1 MPRTE
6 TFPELI
12 RDLVMKLE
20 GDRRVSIVL
29 ANGRDYLAFARAM
42 PDWLEL
48 YDDRPYVAGA
58 QPTTYVALSAI
69 VALEPE
75 PLEEE

>member
-1 MPRTE
+1 MSRTE
-6 TFPELI
+6 TFPALI

-48 YDDRPYVAGA
+48 YDDRPDSGVK
-58 QPTTYVALSAI
+58 PTTYVALSAI
-69 VALEPE
+69 VAIEIE

>member
-1 MPRTE
+1 MSRTE
-6 TFPELI
+6 TFPALI

-58 QPTTYVALSAI
+58 QPTTFVALGSI
-69 VALEPE
+69 VAIEIE
-75 PLEEE
+75 PLAEE

>member
-6 TFPELI
+6 TFPALI

-48 YDDRPYVAGA
+48 YEDRPDVAGA
-58 QPTTYVALSAI
+58 KPTTYVALSAI
-69 VALEPE
+69 VAIEIEPVD
-75 PLEEE
+75 EE